1 MLQPELRET
10 CSDFSCQHAT
20 NTVGPLYQDTHA
32 KIEAELSCDNRD
44 NSKMVIMGDVKQ
56 KDIRN
61 KRDSSLEIVL
71 RRFDNV
77 AGFGCVEL
85 RDPNDVVRNPIIKL
99 VEQVFDDMEDSNK

>member
-1 MLQPELRET
+1 MTRI
-10 CSDFSCQHAT
+10 
-20 NTVGPLYQDTHA
+20 G
-32 KIEAELSCDNRD
+32 D

-77 AGFGCVEL
+77 EGFGCVEL
-85 RDPNDVVRNPIIKL
+85 RDPNDVVRNPIIKI
-99 VEQVFDDMEDSNK
+99 VEQIFDDMEEGNN

>member
-1 MLQPELRET
+1 MTRI
-10 CSDFSCQHAT
+10 
-20 NTVGPLYQDTHA
+20 G
-32 KIEAELSCDNRD
+32 D

-71 RRFDNV
+71 NKFNDV
-77 AGFGCVEL
+77 EGFGCVEL